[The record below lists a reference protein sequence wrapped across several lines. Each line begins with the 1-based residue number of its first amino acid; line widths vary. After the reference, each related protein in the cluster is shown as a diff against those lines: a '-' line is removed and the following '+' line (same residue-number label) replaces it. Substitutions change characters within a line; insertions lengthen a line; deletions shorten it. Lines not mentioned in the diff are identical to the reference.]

1 MIDHAL
7 LLAYYYPPD
16 TEAGALRP
24 SHFARYLP
32 QFGITPTVIT
42 ASDAPQLPPE
52 AIAVKNRTRRPVRT
66 QPLGFTEMALRK
78 FLFPHDEG
86 MLWSFY
92 AFPAAARQLRPT
104 SVVLSS
110 FPPVNTHLI
119 AYRLKR
125 RFAVPWIADFRDPLV
140 EAPTRLVPNQT
151 YRYGRWSE
159 AVDRRIEARVF
170 HHADLIIANTDQVLA
185 RWQKRYPQYAAKLR
199 LLWNGFD
206 SADPIT
212 PLPIPARPRREL
224 VHVGG
229 IFVSRHP
236 NALLESCHRLIS
248 NGRLDPAT
256 LLIRLIGVLEPQA
269 IRHRAT
275 FDDLVS
281 RGVLDATG
289 KPVPR
294 QEARRALCEADL
306 LLLLDV
312 LDFGGGQQLPSKV
325 FEYAQIGR
333 PILTF
338 TVPGSPLEAILERS
352 GLPQVT
358 LYPDASPERVDE
370 AVLRFLALPSEPVPA
385 SDWLT
390 KTFDA
395 RHRVETLAGWI
406 RELSPA
412 PGSRR

>member
-1 MIDHAL
+1 MINHAL

-42 ASDAPQLPPE
+42 ASEAPQLPPE
-52 AIAVKNRTRRPVRT
+52 AVAVPNRTRRPVRT

-86 MLWSFY
+86 MLWSFF
-92 AFPAAARQLRPT
+92 AFPTAARQLRPS

-110 FPPVNTHLI
+110 FPPINTHLI

-125 RFAVPWIADFRDPLV
+125 RFGVPWIADFRDPLV

-159 AVDRRIEARVF
+159 AIDRLLEARIF
-170 HHADLIIANTDQVLA
+170 AHADLLIANTDQVLA
-185 RWQKRYPQYAAKLR
+185 RWQQRYPHYAPKLR

-212 PLPIPARPRREL
+212 PLPIPARPYREL

-236 NALLESCHRLIS
+236 NALLESCHRLIV
-248 NGRLDPAT
+248 NGRLDPQR
-256 LLIRLIGVLEPQA
+256 LRVRLIGVLEPQA
-269 IRHRAT
+269 IHNRAL
-275 FDDLVS
+275 FDDLTA
-281 RGVLDATG
+281 RGFLEATG
-289 KPVPR
+289 QPVPR

-338 TVPGSPLEAILERS
+338 TVPGSPLETILEGS
-352 GLPQVT
+352 GLPHVT
-358 LYPDASPERVDE
+358 LYPNAPPERVDE
-370 AVLRFLALPSEPVPA
+370 AVLRFLALPSDPVPA
-385 SDWLT
+385 SDWLM

-395 RHRVETLAGWI
+395 RHRVETLARWI
-406 RELSPA
+406 HELPPA
-412 PGSRR
+412 ARSRR